1 MYFCTMK
8 IEYEIDQINDIA
20 TQVFLENKEFK
31 MWKFYG
37 NMGAGKTTFIKALK
51 NELQIIENVISPTF
65 TIINKY
71 STKNGLNIL
80 HIDLYRIDNPN
91 ELIEI
96 GLEDEI
102 ENCHYCFIEWAEKLP
117 NYLNFNGIEL
127 HFENNRSINDKKRIL
142 FIKK

>member
-1 MYFCTMK
+1 MK
-8 IEYEIDQINDIA
+8 IEYELDQINDIA
-20 TQVFLENKEFK
+20 KQVYLQNKACK
-31 MWKFYG
+31 IWKFFG

-71 STKNGLNIL
+71 STLQGLQIL
-80 HIDLYRIDNPN
+80 HIDLYRIENPQ

-102 ENCHYCFIEWAEKLP
+102 ENCNYCFIEWAEKLP
-117 NYLNFNGIEL
+117 NYLNINGIEL
-127 HFENNRSINDKKRIL
+127 YFTNNMNINYKKRNL
-142 FIKK
+142 VIKK